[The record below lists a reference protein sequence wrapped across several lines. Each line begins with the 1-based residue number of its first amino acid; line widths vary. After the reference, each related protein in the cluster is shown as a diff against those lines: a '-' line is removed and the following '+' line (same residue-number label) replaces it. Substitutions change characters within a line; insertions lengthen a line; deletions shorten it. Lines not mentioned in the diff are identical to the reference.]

1 MSWKIPLFKIYTDED
16 DVQKVTEI
24 IKSGMN
30 WATGSNVN
38 LLEDKIAAYVG
49 TKYAVTFN
57 SGTSAL
63 HAALASHQI
72 PKGSEV
78 IVPSFTF
85 IATANAPKFLGATP
99 VFADIE
105 ERTYGLSPED
115 VVDKITK
122 KTSAVMPVHIGG
134 CPCRIKELQQ
144 IAEDKKLLL
153 IEDAA
158 ESLGARIGD
167 KKVGTFGN
175 SAMFSFCAP
184 KVVTTGEGGVT
195 VTDSRDV
202 YERLK
207 MFRSH
212 GRADTKDYFSTN
224 EYLDYISLGYN
235 FRMSNIIAALG
246 IAQMDKIDKIIEMR
260 RRNADYLTGK
270 LKNIK
275 EIKTPS
281 APKGYYHLFQM
292 YTIEAAHRDELMNFL
307 GEAGIMAK
315 VYFVPV
321 HTSHYYKEVLKV
333 KPHIPVTEHVASK
346 VLTLPMYPGLT
357 TEEMD
362 YMAEKITEF
371 YERKH

>member
-1 MSWKIPLFKIYTDED
+1 MSWKIPLFKIYTDD
-16 DVQKVTEI
+16 NDVQKVTEI

-30 WATGSNVN
+30 WATGSSVN
-38 LLEDKIAAYVG
+38 LLEDKIATYVG
-49 TKYAVTFN
+49 SKYAVTFN

-63 HAALASHQI
+63 HAALASHRI

-85 IATANAPKFLGATP
+85 IATANSPKFLGATP

-105 ERTYGLSPED
+105 ESTYGLSPED
-115 VVDKITK
+115 VLDKITP
-122 KTSAVMPVHIGG
+122 KTSAIMPVHIGG
-134 CPCRIKELQQ
+134 CPCKIKELQQ
-144 IAEDKKLLL
+144 IAEDKKILL

-158 ESLGARIGD
+158 ESLGARIGN
-167 KKVGTFGN
+167 KKVGTFGD

-184 KVVTTGEGGVT
+184 KVITTGEGGVI

-260 RRNADYLTGK
+260 RKNADYLSGK
-270 LKNIK
+270 LKK
-275 EIKTPS
+275 VTEIKTPL
-281 APKGYYHLFQM
+281 APKNYYHLYQM
-292 YTIEAAHRDELMNFL
+292 YTIEAKHRDELMNFL
-307 GEAGIMAK
+307 GDAGIMAK
-315 VYFVPV
+315 VYFHPV
-321 HTSHYYKEVLKV
+321 HLSHYYKEVLKV
-333 KPHIPVTEHVASK
+333 RPHIPVTEHVASK

-357 TEEMD
+357 IEEMD
-362 YMAEKITEF
+362 YMVDKITEF
-371 YERKH
+371 YERRQ

>member
-1 MSWKIPLFKIYTDED
+1 MSWKIPLFKIYTDND

-105 ERTYGLSPED
+105 ERTYGLSPDD

-270 LKNIK
+270 LENIK

-281 APKGYYHLFQM
+281 APKGYLTFFRC
-292 YTIEAAHRDELMNFL
+292 TRLNC
-307 GEAGIMAK
+307 
-315 VYFVPV
+315 
-321 HTSHYYKEVLKV
+321 TS
-333 KPHIPVTEHVASK
+333 
-346 VLTLPMYPGLT
+346 G
-357 TEEMD
+357 
-362 YMAEKITEF
+362 
-371 YERKH
+371 

>member
-1 MSWKIPLFKIYTDED
+1 MSWKIPLFKIYTDND

-105 ERTYGLSPED
+105 ERTYGLSPDD

-270 LKNIK
+270 LENIK

-307 GEAGIMAK
+307 GEEGIMAK

-321 HTSHYYKEVLKV
+321 HTSHYYKEVLKMR
-333 KPHIPVTEHVASK
+333 PHIPVTEQVASK

-362 YMAEKITEF
+362 FMAEKITEF

>member
-1 MSWKIPLFKIYTDED
+1 
-16 DVQKVTEI
+16 
-24 IKSGMN
+24 
-30 WATGSNVN
+30 
-38 LLEDKIAAYVG
+38 
-49 TKYAVTFN
+49 
-57 SGTSAL
+57 
-63 HAALASHQI
+63 
-72 PKGSEV
+72 
-78 IVPSFTF
+78 
-85 IATANAPKFLGATP
+85 
-99 VFADIE
+99 
-105 ERTYGLSPED
+105 
-115 VVDKITK
+115 
-122 KTSAVMPVHIGG
+122 
-134 CPCRIKELQQ
+134 
-144 IAEDKKLLL
+144 
-153 IEDAA
+153 
-158 ESLGARIGD
+158 
-167 KKVGTFGN
+167 
-175 SAMFSFCAP
+175 MFRLCAP
-184 KVVTTGEGGVT
+184 KVVTTGEGGVI

-246 IAQMDKIDKIIEMR
+246 IAQIDKIDKIIEMR

-270 LKNIK
+270 LKNIT

-281 APKGYYHLFQM
+281 APKGYYQLFQM
-292 YTIEAAHRDELMNFL
+292 YTIELHHRDELMNFL

-362 YMAEKITEF
+362 YMAGKIAEF
-371 YERKH
+371 YERYH